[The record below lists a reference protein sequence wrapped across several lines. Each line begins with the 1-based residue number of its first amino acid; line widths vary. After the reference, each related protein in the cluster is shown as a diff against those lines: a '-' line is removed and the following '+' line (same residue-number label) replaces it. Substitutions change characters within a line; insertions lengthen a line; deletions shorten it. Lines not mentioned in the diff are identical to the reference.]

1 MNVELVD
8 RAESLRK
15 FIGKFSGEPFIGIDT
30 EFEKIRTFYPILGA
44 FQVMAGDTAY
54 ILDPKGCSLEPFW
67 KALAAYRGTAG
78 FFAAEE
84 DVQVIE
90 CSGGALPGSC
100 VDLQAA
106 YAWLGYGNSK
116 GLAECVKTFTGVEL
130 VKDQTMSD
138 WLRRPL
144 SDDQIRYAAA
154 DVEYLETCWNSMKK
168 VLEEKGIL
176 EWFLEDCRLQ
186 FAPSPRD
193 PVSVYEFEL
202 ESAHSLTARQQ
213 VFLRRLLE
221 FRQNTAEKL
230 DIPFAW
236 LMKTKAALK
245 IVEDGRMNMRR
256 MVRAGMRERAARE
269 YGSDIMRIEREVS
282 RIPDP
287 ELPARQPSADEVP
300 WKAGLIAAAGTAADE
315 IVRKYGIGRQRVITK
330 SMENELVLHSA
341 GFLPEGRT
349 PRLLTGWRRQFFEP
363 ACRGI
368 MEKVRGSGASLSQPQ
383 DAS

>member
-15 FIGKFSGEPFIGIDT
+15 FIEKLGSVPIIGIDT

-54 ILDPKGCSLEPFW
+54 ILDPKGCSLGPFW
-67 KALAAYRGTAG
+67 KALAAYKGTAV

-90 CSGGALPGSC
+90 TSGGALPESC

-154 DVEYLETCWNSMKK
+154 DVE
-168 VLEEKGIL
+168 
-176 EWFLEDCRLQ
+176 
-186 FAPSPRD
+186 
-193 PVSVYEFEL
+193 
-202 ESAHSLTARQQ
+202 
-213 VFLRRLLE
+213 
-221 FRQNTAEKL
+221 
-230 DIPFAW
+230 
-236 LMKTKAALK
+236 
-245 IVEDGRMNMRR
+245 
-256 MVRAGMRERAARE
+256 
-269 YGSDIMRIEREVS
+269 
-282 RIPDP
+282 
-287 ELPARQPSADEVP
+287 
-300 WKAGLIAAAGTAADE
+300 
-315 IVRKYGIGRQRVITK
+315 
-330 SMENELVLHSA
+330 
-341 GFLPEGRT
+341 
-349 PRLLTGWRRQFFEP
+349 
-363 ACRGI
+363 
-368 MEKVRGSGASLSQPQ
+368 
-383 DAS
+383 

>member
-176 EWFLEDCRLQ
+176 EC
-186 FAPSPRD
+186 
-193 PVSVYEFEL
+193 YEFEL

-300 WKAGLIAAAGTAADE
+300 WKASLNAAIGTAA
-315 IVRKYGIGRQRVITK
+315 GRQRVITK

-349 PRLLTGWRRQFFEP
+349 PRLLIGWRRQFFEP